1 LFPVAAAVVM
11 EEEEVVEEE
20 VEEEEEEE
28 EEEEGTGCA
37 AAALVHGKCRRIR
50 FSKMHKNITEKLQC
64 SENIPLKKDTCT
76 RQRIA
81 NDTLSRCRCCVE

>member
-1 LFPVAAAVVM
+1 LFPVATAVVM
-11 EEEEVVEEE
+11 EEEVVVVVVVEK
-20 VEEEEEEE
+20 

-37 AAALVHGKCRRIR
+37 AAAHVHGKCRRIR
-50 FSKMHKNITEKLQC
+50 FSKMHKNITEKMQC